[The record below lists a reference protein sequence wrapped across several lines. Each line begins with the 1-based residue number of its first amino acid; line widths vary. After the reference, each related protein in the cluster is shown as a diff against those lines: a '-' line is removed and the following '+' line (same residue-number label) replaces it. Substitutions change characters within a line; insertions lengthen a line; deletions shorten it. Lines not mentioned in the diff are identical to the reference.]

1 MVRMIRRR
9 LAGIVMLGVV
19 ATSAAA
25 QDGAAVRD
33 RVRAYRAAHEREIV
47 RELTGLLSLP
57 NVASNLDDIRRNA
70 GHLME
75 MLRRR
80 GFSTR
85 LLEGG
90 PEARPAI
97 YAELATPGARRTVVF
112 YAHYDGQPV
121 TPSKWSSDPWKPVLR
136 SGPLGPGVHEIDL
149 ATVQGPFDGEW
160 RLFARSAS
168 DDKAPIVALLAGL
181 DALRAAGIP
190 PSVNLKLF
198 LEGEE
203 EAGSTHLTE
212 ILQRHADLLAADV
225 WILCDGPVH
234 QTRRMQIYFGARGV
248 MGLEATVY
256 GPMRPLHSGHY
267 GNWAPNPAVE
277 LTHLIAGLRD
287 TEGRIL
293 IPGFYDN
300 VRPITDDERKAIAAL
315 PEVETALKNE
325 LGLGRSEGGDAPL
338 QERVMLPALNLR
350 GLRAAEVG
358 EGAANAIPTEAL
370 ASIDF
375 RLVPDQTPERVR
387 QLVEDHL
394 RRQGWHVVAEAP
406 DRETRLA
413 HPRVVRLEWEGG
425 YPPARTDMDLPASRA
440 VAAAIEESLGGPVL
454 RLPILGGSVPMYL
467 FAEAVHVPII
477 GVPIVNHDN
486 NQHGNDEN
494 LRLQNLWDGIE
505 VFGVLMA
512 RLGEVWLLTP

>member
-97 YAELATPGARRTVVF
+97 YAELSSPGARRTVVF

-121 TPSKWSSDPWKPVLR
+121 TPAKWSSDPWKPVLR
-136 SGPLGPGVHEIDL
+136 SGPLGPGVREIDL

-203 EAGSTHLTE
+203 EAGATHLTE

-256 GPMRPLHSGHY
+256 GPMRPLH
-267 GNWAPNPAVE
+267 
-277 LTHLIAGLRD
+277 
-287 TEGRIL
+287 
-293 IPGFYDN
+293 
-300 VRPITDDERKAIAAL
+300 
-315 PEVETALKNE
+315 
-325 LGLGRSEGGDAPL
+325 
-338 QERVMLPALNLR
+338 
-350 GLRAAEVG
+350 
-358 EGAANAIPTEAL
+358 
-370 ASIDF
+370 
-375 RLVPDQTPERVR
+375 
-387 QLVEDHL
+387 
-394 RRQGWHVVAEAP
+394 
-406 DRETRLA
+406 
-413 HPRVVRLEWEGG
+413 
-425 YPPARTDMDLPASRA
+425 
-440 VAAAIEESLGGPVL
+440 
-454 RLPILGGSVPMYL
+454 
-467 FAEAVHVPII
+467 
-477 GVPIVNHDN
+477 
-486 NQHGNDEN
+486 
-494 LRLQNLWDGIE
+494 
-505 VFGVLMA
+505 
-512 RLGEVWLLTP
+512 